1 MGMNESTIAATA
13 DAQRRAFTPVTADNH
28 VFRWLPTGSEAI
40 EAMLQHIER
49 AEYYV
54 ALEFYICKPGAVSD
68 RFRVALIAA
77 CLRGVHVQVLF
88 DAFGFGRPFHDERV
102 AAKPVRLFYCDSA
115 NSVRMEPASD
125 SARRDQP
132 CFARCLAGGLQSC
145 SLIFQPL
152 STEAHLTNVTLQA
165 RLPCLARMTALSSGV
180 RVG

>member
-1 MGMNESTIAATA
+1 MPLSSSHPIMTVRPAAYTR
-13 DAQRRAFTPVTADNH
+13 QSRHR
-28 VFRWLPTGSEAI
+28 E
-40 EAMLQHIER
+40 
-49 AEYYV
+49 
-54 ALEFYICKPGAVSD
+54 KPA
-68 RFRVALIAA
+68 
-77 CLRGVHVQVLF
+77 
-88 DAFGFGRPFHDERV
+88 
-102 AAKPVRLFYCDSA
+102 RLFYCDSA

-180 RVG
+180 VVSSVLKSNTHPNMSECATPNSIATGARPRTGTPSRIALCVARDRLHAVRAGRSPRAG